1 MGLIVVSRVKEAA
14 KLDNKPLNVS
24 ADFYTRLEE
33 KTKETIIEACKRAR
47 ANKRNTVMGKDV

>member
-14 KLDNKPLNVS
+14 KLDDKPLNVS

-33 KTKETIIEACKRAR
+33 RVREIILEACKRAR